1 MIFDSHIH
9 WHEFTNEEREKQNE
23 IAERINLKKIAIP
36 SASIEEWETILSFKN
51 ENIFVGIGIHPLY
64 INDLPNDWYEKMDE
78 MANNF
83 NFIGEIGIDFYK
95 GRENEKKQIE
105 ILKKQLNIAEK
116 YDLPVIFHIRKGFDI
131 VWEIIKNRTIRGI
144 IHSVSGSYEQIMP
157 FLKKGFGIGF
167 TATVCNPHAKKIR
180 KIASLLPV
188 NRILIES
195 DAPYQSIWY
204 KKGEKNTIEVLP
216 EIIRSISEIR
226 ECDKEEL
233 EEKIYEGSI
242 QFFI

>member
-9 WHEFTNEEREKQNE
+9 WHEFTDEERKRQLG
-23 IAERINLKKIAIP
+23 IAEKINLKKMAIP

-51 ENIFVGIGIHPLY
+51 ENTLVGIGIHPLY
-64 INDLPNDWYEKMDE
+64 INDLPNDWYDKMDE
-78 MANNF
+78 ITDKF
-83 NFIGEIGIDFYK
+83 NFIGEIGIDFHK
-95 GRENEKKQIE
+95 GRENEEKQTE
-105 ILKKQLNIAEK
+105 ILIKQLDIAEK

-131 VWEIIKNRTIRGI
+131 VWEIIKNRTIRGV

-167 TATVCNPHAKKIR
+167 TATVCNPRAKKVR

-188 NRILIES
+188 NKILIES
-195 DAPYQSIWY
+195 DAPYQPIWY

-216 EIIRSISEIR
+216 EIIKSISEVR
-226 ECDKEEL
+226 ECDIEEL
-233 EEKIYEGSI
+233 EGKIYEGSV